1 MSDFIL
7 AAASYEKQKYYLE
20 PKFQALPESIQ
31 EEIRIICVTTAQ
43 KLGCTFLMGFRQ
55 NGEIYFE
62 TVKREDDFNFDE
74 IGAELEVK
82 EIIRKQKHLLAS
94 LTAWFTIFFTEEGEK
109 LKDKLL
115 EESENEKT
123 LYKN

>member
-1 MSDFIL
+1 MSNFIL

-20 PKFQALPESIQ
+20 PMFQKLPEGIQ

-43 KLGCTFLMGFRQ
+43 KLTCTFLMGFRE

-62 TVKREDDFNFDE
+62 TVKREDDFDFDE

-82 EIIRKQKHLLAS
+82 EIFRTQKQLLAS
-94 LTAWFTIFFTEEGEK
+94 LSAWFTIYFTDEGEK
-109 LKDKLL
+109 LKDQLL
-115 EESENEKT
+115 E
-123 LYKN
+123 

>member
-20 PKFQALPESIQ
+20 SKFQTLPESIQ

-43 KLGCTFLMGFRQ
+43 KLGCTFLMGFHE

-62 TVKREDDFNFDE
+62 SVKREDDFNFDE

-82 EIIRKQKHLLAS
+82 EIVRKEKHLLAS
-94 LTAWFTIFFTEEGEK
+94 LTAWFTIFFTEDGEV
-109 LKDKLL
+109 LKEKLL
-115 EESENEKT
+115 EESERKET